1 MNEDNIST
9 LREIIEL
16 QKQVCRNFIKTYGA
30 HHEITKDALHS
41 LGKLFFLYDRAK
53 VREKRCE

>member
-16 QKQVCRNFIKTYGA
+16 QKKVCRNFVSTYGIE
-30 HHEITKDALHS
+30 HNVTKDALFS
-41 LGKLFFLYDRAK
+41 LGKLIFIYEQAK
-53 VREKRCE
+53 ERCKV

>member
-16 QKQVCRNFIKTYGA
+16 QKQVCRNFVKTYGIE
-30 HHEITKDALHS
+30 HGITKDALFS
-41 LGKLFFLYDRAK
+41 LGKMVFLYEQAK
-53 VREKRCE
+53 ERCKV